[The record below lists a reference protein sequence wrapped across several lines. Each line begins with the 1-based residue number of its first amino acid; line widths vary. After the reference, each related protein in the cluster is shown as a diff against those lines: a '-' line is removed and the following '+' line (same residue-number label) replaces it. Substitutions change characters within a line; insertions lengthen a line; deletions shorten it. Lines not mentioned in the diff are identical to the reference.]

1 MAVMVADQ
9 GVTERIVVEVS
20 RVAVVVV
27 VVVAAPL
34 E

>member
-1 MAVMVADQ
+1 MVAYQ
-9 GVTERIVVEVS
+9 GVTERIVVEVG

>member
-1 MAVMVADQ
+1 MVADQ
-9 GVTERIVVEVS
+9 GVTERIVVEVG